1 MIKKVLKD
9 NVVTTYVYLSIGD
22 QEMAVFS
29 GTGTPDFSGAY
40 IYGAGLDEVVA
51 DITERGHNFYFQD
64 ALGSTIALTNAQGEV
79 IEKHGYTAYGLE
91 SDPGNAA
98 FRFAGRRIDPET
110 GLSYNRARYYSPA
123 LGRFLQTDPAGT
135 EDGLNLYAYTGN
147 DPVNLVDPTGQ
158 WGEVANTALDYTPI
172 VGGVKGF
179 YEAYQDPTWT
189 NIAAAGAGI
198 FGPPG
203 KALGKGGKAAVKAIH
218 GNSKHSPKPAYLY
231 ELSTD
236 KGEFLKYGISQNPSK
251 RYTKNYMKNKDI
263 REIDSGT
270 RADMLKKE
278 RELVT
283 QNPGPLNKEP

>member
-1 MIKKVLKD
+1 MQ
-9 NVVTTYVYLSIGD
+9 T
-22 QEMAVFS
+22 
-29 GTGTPDFSGAY
+29 
-40 IYGAGLDEVVA
+40 
-51 DITERGHNFYFQD
+51 
-64 ALGSTIALTNAQGEV
+64 GST
-79 IEKHGYTAYGLE
+79 
-91 SDPGNAA
+91 
-98 FRFAGRRIDPET
+98 
-110 GLSYNRARYYSPA
+110 
-123 LGRFLQTDPAGT
+123 GT

-158 WGEVANTALDYTPI
+158 WGETASTVLDYIPI
-172 VGGVKGF
+172 VGGAKGF

-283 QNPGPLNKEP
+283 QNPEPLNKEPWAKATRKARGE